1 MTARRRVGPPSARTC
16 PRRFRCHEIAL
27 PHAPPETSRRRS
39 APSHLLPPPPLVC
52 AFLRD
57 GGEKQREEEE
67 EEVAGVAEGEEDAA
81 CGGPWGRGGDGN
93 GPREKGEEEAC
104 TCGRAT
110 AFVGKEGP
118 TSALQLAAQRTRTC
132 FDDAIGQPQI
142 SLDLHEQ

>member
-1 MTARRRVGPPSARTC
+1 MRRVGVR
-16 PRRFRCHEIAL
+16 
-27 PHAPPETSRRRS
+27 
-39 APSHLLPPPPLVC
+39 
-52 AFLRD
+52 
-57 GGEKQREEEE
+57 GGEVETETARARKE
-67 EEVAGVAEGEEDAA
+67 
-81 CGGPWGRGGDGN
+81 
-93 GPREKGEEEAC
+93 GEEEAC